1 MAFRTPSVRVY
12 QELLTVNPQL
22 TTPFFELCIVGPC
35 YQVETNVACGSYTL
49 SDTDYTSAYVNQ
61 ALGSVIDTDS
71 VVVNLSNIY
80 VKVWPQSAST
90 LYSAVTVNNSG
101 PITTLT
107 ATTNPFSESVIKA
120 GDYIDITYKETGGDL
135 TYSAVVQE
143 VSSDGNTLTL
153 KKNLPE
159 PEESATITAVVKRV
173 SPEDTML
180 ESQYVTAKSDK
191 FTIKTGAS
199 ISTSVLDTAGVV
211 VTADVA
217 VAYRALRKD
226 IANDFLTITSQS
238 VAEAQLGKINVQN
251 PLSVAA
257 SLVASAVSDMTY
269 KVLPIDTDDKNGYLK
284 ALDILS
290 TTEKV
295 YVIIPLTD
303 DKDVISSYAS
313 HCKTM
318 SEPEKSRWRVMYAN
332 MPMPT
337 TKVMIELNDGVL
349 AKGGDD
355 DHCYLKDTANGMFI
369 TNRARVTDFMD
380 VYSDQNVYQYS
391 LQLLE
396 VLNDSVAEFSTLKW
410 NRTSEGYVETEE
422 KVTVSTNTNVRYE
435 VVRVLDTQGVAD
447 AISGVAESFSNK
459 RLRYV
464 MPDSIML
471 NINSVDEMM
480 PGYYLCVTLGAMRAG
495 FPPHQGFS
503 TMGLSGIKRVFKANK
518 MFTDDQLA
526 EMAGNGVFWV
536 CQDEPEELPY
546 VLYQTT
552 TDTTQLETAEDSCVA
567 VVDYAS
573 KFYKDNLKDVLG
585 KYNVNTISLKY
596 CTTVINSCSDQMMST
611 SYQYIGPILT
621 AATLTSIEKKADKI
635 IPTIKIEIPYP
646 VNGVDVYL
654 QV

>member
-12 QELLTVNPQL
+12 QELLTVNPSL
-22 TTPFFELCIVGPC
+22 TTPFFELCVVGPC
-35 YQVETNVACGSYTL
+35 YQVETNVACSSYTL
-49 SDTDYTSAYVNQ
+49 SDEDYTSAYVNQ

-80 VKVWPQSAST
+80 VKVWPKSAST

-120 GDYIDITYKETGGDL
+120 GDYIDLTYKETSGEL

-153 KKNLPE
+153 KKNLPG
-159 PEESATITAVVKRV
+159 PEKSATITAVVKRV

-191 FTIKTGAS
+191 FTIKTGAA

-349 AKGGDD
+349 AKGGDN

-380 VYSDQNVYQYS
+380 IYSEQNVYQYS

-410 NRTSEGYVETEE
+410 NRTSEGYVETKE
-422 KVTVSTNTNVRYE
+422 KVTVATNTNVRYE

-447 AISGVAESFSNK
+447 AISDVAESFSNK

>member
-1 MAFRTPSVRVY
+1 
-12 QELLTVNPQL
+12 
-22 TTPFFELCIVGPC
+22 
-35 YQVETNVACGSYTL
+35 
-49 SDTDYTSAYVNQ
+49 
-61 ALGSVIDTDS
+61 
-71 VVVNLSNIY
+71 
-80 VKVWPQSAST
+80 
-90 LYSAVTVNNSG
+90 
-101 PITTLT
+101 
-107 ATTNPFSESVIKA
+107 
-120 GDYIDITYKETGGDL
+120 
-135 TYSAVVQE
+135 
-143 VSSDGNTLTL
+143 
-153 KKNLPE
+153 
-159 PEESATITAVVKRV
+159 
-173 SPEDTML
+173 ML

-422 KVTVSTNTNVRYE
+422 KVTVATNTNVRYE

>member
-35 YQVETNVACGSYTL
+35 YQVETNVACSSYTL

-80 VKVWPQSAST
+80 VKVWPQLAAT

-107 ATTNPFSESVIKA
+107 ATTNPFSKSVIKA
-120 GDYIDITYKETGGDL
+120 GDYIDITYKETSGEL

-159 PEESATITAVVKRV
+159 PEKSATITAVVKRV

-191 FTIKTGAS
+191 FTIKTGAA
-199 ISTSVLDTAGVV
+199 ISTSVLDTTGVV
-211 VTADVA
+211 VTADVS

-349 AKGGDD
+349 AKGGDN

-410 NRTSEGYVETEE
+410 NRTSEGYVETKE

-447 AISGVAESFSNK
+447 AISDVAESFSNK

-464 MPDSIML
+464 MPDNIML